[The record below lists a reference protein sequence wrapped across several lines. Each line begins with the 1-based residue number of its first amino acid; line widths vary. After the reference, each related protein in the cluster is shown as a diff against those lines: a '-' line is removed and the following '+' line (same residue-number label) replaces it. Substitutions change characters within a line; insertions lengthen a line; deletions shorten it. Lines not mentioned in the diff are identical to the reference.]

1 MYVAESCFAVRC
13 LCLALSRCEY
23 TEALR
28 AHCCS
33 LCNKETRKKV
43 TGWRVEFKERTGYDD
58 RYYQDDGSHVLR
70 DVDDLLA
77 VLSSP
82 AGEEYWS

>member
-1 MYVAESCFAVRC
+1 M
-13 LCLALSRCEY
+13 
-23 TEALR
+23 
-28 AHCCS
+28 
-33 LCNKETRKKV
+33 